1 MRKPL
6 FLLLPLTALLPAIG
20 FAAAGSGPLPPGVNW
35 LSQVTDQINALVTNN
50 GDQLVDLGTTELA
63 FFAIFTLVGIV
74 VRWQI
79 SHMVIGFRPVNYT
92 IGDLLAFFINLA
104 ACSLLLHYY
113 NTPLPGAGIS
123 IHQIFPA
130 LAKAVTNILDQG
142 LIDGFLDRVRA
153 AAAGTQPPSAFNLM
167 GAMVYA
173 TVLVNV
179 AFMDLIMF
187 AVNAFGFIAL
197 GMFTLFGPLIIPLF
211 ITRNFKQKFW
221 HWVDGLLVFSMFR
234 AVSAAVSFIFANV
247 LIGFFDNTVA
257 GDYSLGHWLALI
269 PALILLNG
277 GFLWSMFQVPRLTGM
292 IFGGVAGQA
301 QGFVDTITSSIVA
314 LATSVA

>member
-1 MRKPL
+1 MRK
-6 FLLLPLTALLPAIG
+6 ALLPALLITLVPMHG
-20 FAAAGSGPLPPGVNW
+20 FGATGPNSLASGIDW
-35 LSQVTDQINALVTNN
+35 LSQVTDQVNALVTNHA
-50 GDQLVDLGTTELA
+50 DQLVDLGTTELA
-63 FFAIFTLVGIV
+63 LFAIFTLVGIV

-123 IHQIFPA
+123 IHQVIPA
-130 LAKAVTNILDQG
+130 LAKSVSNILDQTVV
-142 LIDGFLDRVRA
+142 DGFLDRVRE
-153 AAAGTQPPSAFNLM
+153 AAAGTQAPTALNLT
-167 GAMVYA
+167 GAIVYA
-173 TVLVNV
+173 TVLWNV

-197 GMFTLFGPLIIPLF
+197 GMFTLFGPLLIPLF
-211 ITRNFKQKFW
+211 ITRSFKHKFW

-234 AVSAAVSFIFANV
+234 AISAAVSFIYLNV

-269 PALILLNG
+269 PTLILLNG
-277 GFLWSMFQVPRLTGM
+277 GLVWSMFQVPRLTVM
-292 IFGGVAGQA
+292 IFGGVAGYA
-301 QGFVDTITSSIVA
+301 QGFVESLTSTIVRI
-314 LATSVA
+314 ATA

>member
-1 MRKPL
+1 MRKI
-6 FLLLPLTALLPAIG
+6 LLPTLLITVFAIHG
-20 FAAAGSGPLPPGVNW
+20 FGATSPNSLAPGIDW
-35 LSQVTDQINALVTNN
+35 LSQITDQVNALVTNHA
-50 GDQLVDLGTTELA
+50 DQLVDLGTTELA
-63 FFAIFTLVGIV
+63 FLAIFTLVGIV

-123 IHQIFPA
+123 IHQVFPA
-130 LAKAVTNILDQG
+130 LAKSVANLLDQS
-142 LIDGFLDRVRA
+142 LVDAFLDRVRES
-153 AAAGTQPPSAFNLM
+153 AAGTQAPSAFNLT
-167 GAMVYA
+167 GAIVYT
-173 TVLVNV
+173 TVLWNV

-197 GMFTLFGPLIIPLF
+197 GMFTLFGPLLIPLF
-211 ITRNFKQKFW
+211 ITRSFKHKFW
-221 HWVDGLLVFSMFR
+221 QWVDGLLAFSMFR
-234 AVSAAVSFIFANV
+234 AVSAAVSFIYLNV

-269 PALILLNG
+269 PTLILLNG
-277 GFLWSMFQVPRLTGM
+277 GLIWSMFQVPRLTGM
-292 IFGGVAGQA
+292 IFGGIAGYA
-301 QGFVDTITSSIVA
+301 QGFVDSLTSTIVA
-314 LATSVA
+314 MATAA